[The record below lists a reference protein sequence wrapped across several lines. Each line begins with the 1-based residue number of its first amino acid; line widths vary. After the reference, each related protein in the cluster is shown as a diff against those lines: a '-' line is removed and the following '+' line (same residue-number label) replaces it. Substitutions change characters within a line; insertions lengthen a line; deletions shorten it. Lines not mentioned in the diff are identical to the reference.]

1 MRCSAGQ
8 RTAAILL
15 AMLVQ
20 GALIAPYILQRR
32 QKPAQAPNVP
42 AMMFIMP
49 VRTSD
54 VATPPPRSN
63 GRVANATVPPPVS
76 LHRGALPE
84 PRAALAITLPQ
95 AESPRVEPH
104 IDWFNAMEN
113 VARDVTMEE
122 AEQEER
128 GLLLDS
134 KPEVLQ
140 LPRAQA
146 GVPPVVAERLGNG
159 DLVTRHRVTDRLTVT
174 CVHRQIPL
182 SQHFEALARSGP
194 PLCRMSG
201 GSNAMDLNGAK
212 PGYLKKPLPKPPA
225 NKAGK

>member
-1 MRCSAGQ
+1 MRCSTGQ

-32 QKPAQAPNVP
+32 QKPAHATDAP
-42 AMMFIMP
+42 AMVFIMP

-54 VATPPPRSN
+54 VAAPPPRSN
-63 GRVANATVPPPVS
+63 RRVANAAVPPPVS
-76 LHRGALPE
+76 VDRGAVPE
-84 PRAALAITLPQ
+84 SLTPQAITLPQ
-95 AESPRVEPH
+95 AESPRVTSR
-104 IDWFNAMEN
+104 IDWYSAMEN
-113 VARDVTMEE
+113 VAQDVTMKE
-122 AEQEER
+122 AELEER
-128 GLLLDS
+128 GHPLDS

-146 GVPPVVAERLGNG
+146 VAPPVVAERLGNG

-194 PLCRMSG
+194 PLCRMGG
-201 GSNAMDLNGAK
+201 GSNVVDLNGAK

-225 NKAGK
+225 NKPGK